1 MPPIQ
6 HFLLN
11 HCNILENDAIVNT
24 FWQKG
29 YLKSDVGFF
38 CFRVFEKG
46 GCSKVFCGVF
56 SFRAVRGKAVAV
68 KFYVGFRR
76 RM

>member
-1 MPPIQ
+1 M
-6 HFLLN
+6 FRYF
-11 HCNILENDAIVNT
+11 VNG
-24 FWQKG
+24 FPAPG

-46 GCSKVFCGVF
+46 GCSKVLCGGF